1 MAAQRIPF
9 LNPEQYL
16 EIERKAELK
25 SEYVGGQMYLMAGG
39 SPEHSQIAFNIAG
52 ALRQKLRGGP
62 CRGYTSD
69 LRVQA
74 GSLFTYPD
82 VTVVCGEPQFH
93 DESED
98 TLTNPT
104 LIIEV
109 LSDSTEAY
117 DRGEKFGR
125 YQRIDSLSEYVLV
138 SQRRPSIDR
147 YLRQPGGTWNLVVA
161 EGLAASIELES
172 ISCSLDLADVYDD
185 VELETTDTEAALPRI
200 PQDLKEK

>member
-1 MAAQRIPF
+1 MAAERIPI
-9 LNPEQYL
+9 LTPEQYL
-16 EIERKAELK
+16 EIEREAEFK
-25 SEYVGGQMYLMAGG
+25 SEYVAGQMYLMAGG
-39 SPEHSQIAFNIAG
+39 TPEHSQIAFNIAG
-52 ALRQKLRGGP
+52 ALRHKLRGGP

-69 LRVQA
+69 LRVRA

-82 VTVVCGEPQFH
+82 VTVVCGEPRFH
-93 DESED
+93 DDRED
-98 TLTNPT
+98 TIINPK

-109 LSDSTEAY
+109 LSESTEAY

-147 YLRQPGGTWNLVVA
+147 YLRKPDGSWNLFVA
-161 EGLAASIELES
+161 EGLDASVELES

-185 VELETTDTEAALPRI
+185 VELETTDTETALPRR
-200 PQDLKEK
+200 PQDLKEG